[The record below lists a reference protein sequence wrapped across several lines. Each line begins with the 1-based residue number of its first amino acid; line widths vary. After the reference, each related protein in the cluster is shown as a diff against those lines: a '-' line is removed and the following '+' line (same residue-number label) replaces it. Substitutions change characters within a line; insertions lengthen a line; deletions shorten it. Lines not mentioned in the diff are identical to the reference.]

1 MIRARVSDMMKTM
14 AAVVGLV
21 GLAACQLPAEDSDS
35 GSSVP
40 RLEGTTVPDIHGV
53 WQAFSEAEYDLEGQ
67 AAQPA
72 AVLHAG
78 RPNGNPVPHAPVL
91 ALGALGG
98 VPPSQSVVVGGTI
111 PYRPDAQAQ
120 REQNRAAGLTR
131 DPLVKCLMPGVP
143 RATYL
148 PFPFQI
154 TQGTDKIMI
163 TYGFSN
169 AGRTIHLDEVN
180 MGVPA
185 WMGNSHGRW
194 EGDTLV
200 VEVTDLIGETWFD
213 RSGNFHS
220 EALQVTERYTP
231 ITPYHMQYEATIE
244 DPDVFSEPWTI
255 SLPLYRRMEEHP
267 RVLEYRC
274 VEMVEELVYGH
285 LRKEQLVTHWE
296 GDYGRRGGT
305 LVVDVTRRPTSD
317 DLNP

>member
-1 MIRARVSDMMKTM
+1 MGAQVSEMMKVM

-21 GLAACQLPAEDSDS
+21 GLAACQPAPDDGNRDSTI
-35 GSSVP
+35 P
-40 RLEGTTVPDIHGV
+40 RLEGTAVPDIHGV

-78 RPNGNPVPHAPVL
+78 LPDGNPVPHAPVL

-98 VPPSQSVVVGGTI
+98 VPPGQGVVVGGTI
-111 PYRPDAQAQ
+111 PYRQEALAQ
-120 REQNRAAGLTR
+120 REENRAAGLTR

-154 TQGTDKIMI
+154 TQGTEKIMI

-180 MGVPA
+180 LGVPA
-185 WMGNSHGRW
+185 WMGNSLGRW

-220 EALQVTERYTP
+220 EALRVTERYTP
-231 ITPYHMQYEATIE
+231 ITPYHMQYEATID
-244 DPDVFSEPWTI
+244 DPGVFAEPWTI

-305 LVVDVTRRPTSD
+305 LVVDITRRPTSD